1 MLKNRRSLRKDI
13 LFTRLSI
20 RDYGPGI
27 PKSMHKKLFVP
38 FTKSA
43 SDAAHSAPGVGLGLA
58 ISRRLARQMNG
69 DLILDESIST
79 GTRFLLTLPL
89 A

>member
-1 MLKNRRSLRKDI
+1 
-13 LFTRLSI
+13 
-20 RDYGPGI
+20 
-27 PKSMHKKLFVP
+27 MHKKLFVP